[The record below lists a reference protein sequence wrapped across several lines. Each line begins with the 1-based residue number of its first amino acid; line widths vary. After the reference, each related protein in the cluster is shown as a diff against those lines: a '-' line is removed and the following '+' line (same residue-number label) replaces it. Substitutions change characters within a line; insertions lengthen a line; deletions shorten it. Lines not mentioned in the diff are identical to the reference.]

1 MKKLERIL
9 IIDDNTISSWL
20 NQTLLERSGL
30 VETIDVISDG
40 QSALDFLQQC
50 SSRPFQPT
58 ASCPDL
64 ILLDLD
70 MPVVNGFDVLE
81 EMQKSEKN
89 AWLIADRIIV
99 LTTTINPKDLEKA
112 KAYHIHDF
120 LVKPLTETKIKSVLE
135 RFISRSYETSLS
147 TDRAPAEKT
156 AAATSAAEECK
167 SKEA

>member
-1 MKKLERIL
+1 MKKIKSIL
-9 IIDDNTISSWL
+9 LIDDDTISSWL

-50 SSRPFQPT
+50 SSGPFQPT
-58 ASCPDL
+58 PSCPDL

-89 AWLIADRIIV
+89 AWLISDRIIV

-120 LVKPLTETKIKSVLE
+120 LVKPLTETKIKTVLE
-135 RFISRSYETSLS
+135 RFISRNTEKNKFSAN
-147 TDRAPAEKT
+147 RGPAEKI
-156 AAATSAAEECK
+156 AVDASATEE